1 MRQLPGLDILA
12 GAPDE
17 QQMALAAV
25 LEYLVIESLELANNL
40 CDETEMKALDA
51 DVMGPHGW
59 ERVIQN
65 SEEETD
71 SAPPRPWA
79 MASSVDQ
86 ADSSSKAV
94 IFTAHILLGLM
105 RDEELGAL
113 LPKADR
119 PPPKPES
126 VDEDASDKRALTQ
139 HERAA
144 LARCWR
150 LDPGLAAALTELMER
165 LPLAELN
172 ALTEDELE
180 LGAIFMPE
188 KEDLE
193 PPQGR
198 VNASEKQRLEMVYY
212 GACKSWFVKHS
223 RHLVALTGSH
233 QVIAAFEEALV
244 AAGLQLATGEAVQ
257 ESGPATAAAL
267 ELSALLHARG
277 NTEHARRKLREY
289 SAGAA
294 ASKTASSATALLYAD
309 IYACARARRRRC
321 KVGFRCVLDAGHVG
335 TRLTSRLGHRRGCVL

>member
-1 MRQLPGLDILA
+1 M
-12 GAPDE
+12 
-17 QQMALAAV
+17 
-25 LEYLVIESLELANNL
+25 
-40 CDETEMKALDA
+40 
-51 DVMGPHGW
+51 
-59 ERVIQN
+59 
-65 SEEETD
+65 
-71 SAPPRPWA
+71 
-79 MASSVDQ
+79 
-86 ADSSSKAV
+86 
-94 IFTAHILLGLM
+94 
-105 RDEELGAL
+105 
-113 LPKADR
+113 
-119 PPPKPES
+119 
-126 VDEDASDKRALTQ
+126 
-139 HERAA
+139 
-144 LARCWR
+144 
-150 LDPGLAAALTELMER
+150 TELMER